1 MAKKQQ
7 EQPIKINSFFAG
19 IGGFDLGFERQG
31 FRTMMLCENDPFCNR
46 ILNRHWPDVQ
56 KELDIRNVAA
66 EDIPEAPVW
75 CGGFPCQDIS
85 VARGKNERLGLQGER
100 SGLFYDYAR
109 LIEQCHP
116 EVVMIE
122 NVEGLFSSNQGR
134 DFGIIL
140 QCMTEMG
147 YAVAWRKINSRYFG
161 VPQSRKR
168 TYVCCWRNSMAK
180 AVRVMFDNEGAPKV
194 HNERLGFITEASEP
208 GAYPKVPLVSYCI
221 SATTGRH
228 TGTDWSRTYVVCH
241 NGVRRMTPIECER
254 LQGFPDNWTQPN
266 IEEVQEDINSSRYK
280 TLGNAV
286 SVPVIEWIASRI
298 RTELTEPVQ
307 QMSEEDVKL
316 FVPEFARKNWS
327 ETKLS
332 EMDFDNPDNEFDWPN
347 GGVAYNDKYIGAE
360 VAPTPLT
367 LRVSNLLDLIQRED
381 VDDEFYLSSNA
392 ATGILRRVDNA
403 HRTLFAPLRAALEVL
418 AQQH

>member
-134 DFGIIL
+134 DFRKDK
-140 QCMTEMG
+140 
-147 YAVAWRKINSRYFG
+147 AW
-161 VPQSRKR
+161 
-168 TYVCCWRNSMAK
+168 TCCH
-180 AVRVMFDNEGAPKV
+180 PK
-194 HNERLGFITEASEP
+194 S
-208 GAYPKVPLVSYCI
+208 SY
-221 SATTGRH
+221 G
-228 TGTDWSRTYVVCH
+228 
-241 NGVRRMTPIECER
+241 P
-254 LQGFPDNWTQPN
+254 
-266 IEEVQEDINSSRYK
+266 
-280 TLGNAV
+280 TLC
-286 SVPVIEWIASRI
+286 
-298 RTELTEPVQ
+298 Q
-307 QMSEEDVKL
+307 
-316 FVPEFARKNWS
+316 
-327 ETKLS
+327 
-332 EMDFDNPDNEFDWPN
+332 
-347 GGVAYNDKYIGAE
+347 
-360 VAPTPLT
+360 
-367 LRVSNLLDLIQRED
+367 
-381 VDDEFYLSSNA
+381 
-392 ATGILRRVDNA
+392 DNA
-403 HRTLFAPLRAALEVL
+403 LSWAWLWHNSCYEKWCAHRSV
-418 AQQH
+418 